1 MTSYD
6 WDLLDDPQVRRVTI
20 DLVGRKVGTEY
31 GLALERD
38 DARQEAALVV
48 AKKAGE
54 AREMLAGG
62 PGLLHRWLCQQLR
75 NMWLT
80 DLRHQSR
87 HLSYEAAL
95 NGADYVDGY
104 DELEV
109 AA

>member
-1 MTSYD
+1 MSASHD
-6 WDLLDDPQVRRVTI
+6 WTLLDDPQVQRVI
-20 DLVGRKVGTEY
+20 DVVARKFGTEY

-48 AKKAGE
+48 AEKASE
-54 AREMLAGG
+54 AREMLAAG

-75 NMWLT
+75 NAWLT

-95 NGADYVDGY
+95 NGAEKG
-104 DELEV
+104 LL
-109 AA
+109 